1 MKFLGY
7 DNKNGTVGVRSK
19 VLIMSA
25 TSVANTVVEKIAE
38 NIAGLTPIINPQGR
52 AQYGTD
58 ANSNEDYLVN
68 LSQNPNV
75 YSVLLVG
82 FDRGK
87 TERIKSRM
95 QEKNVRVKSID
106 IIGKGSLETI
116 REGATIALNEV
127 KASTQRMRKEF
138 SLNELVM
145 GVKCGSS
152 DTTSGV
158 LTNPIVGRVSDY
170 VSDNGGSVV
179 FGETIEIIGGERY
192 LAERAASIELGG
204 KILDIVKRVDTSA
217 AKLGIKN
224 YLTSSDNIEG
234 GLTTIEEKSL
244 GAIKKSGSRSIVDV
258 IGLGDRVT
266 KKGGVTFL
274 HSPSAGPELLN
285 SLAAA
290 GVVVTIFTT
299 GGGNPA
305 GNPVMPVIKVTA
317 NPETARM
324 MKDNIDVDIS
334 EYLRVNKPVDG
345 AVELVKNELLNVISG
360 KNTSAEILGHNEIS
374 IPRKGIWPVV

>member
-7 DNKNGTVGVRSK
+7 ENENGTVGVRSK

-25 TSVANTVVEKIAE
+25 TSVANNVVEKIAE
-38 NIAGLTPIINPQGR
+38 NVEGSTPITNPQGR
-52 AQYGTD
+52 AQYGAE
-58 ANSNEDYLVN
+58 ANSNEDFLVN

-75 YSVLLVG
+75 YSVILVG

-87 TERIKSRM
+87 TERIRERM
-95 QEKNVRVKSID
+95 HDKNVRVKSID
-106 IIGKGSLETI
+106 IMGHGSLETI
-116 REGATIALNEV
+116 RIGSTIALNEV
-127 KASTQRMRKEF
+127 KESTQRRRKEF
-138 SLNELVM
+138 SLDELVL

-158 LTNPIVGRVSDY
+158 LANPVVGRVSDY
-170 VSDNGGSVV
+170 VCDNGGSVV
-179 FGETIEIIGGERY
+179 FGETIEIIGAERY
-192 LAERAASIELGG
+192 LAERAVSEELRE
-204 KILDIVKRVDTSA
+204 KLLDIVKRVDTTA
-217 AKLGIKN
+217 AELGIKN

-244 GAIKKSGSRSIVDV
+244 GAIKKSGSRAIVDV
-258 IGLGDRVT
+258 IGLGDKVT
-266 KKGGVTFL
+266 KRGGVTFL

-290 GVVVTIFTT
+290 GAVVTIFTT

-305 GNPVMPVIKVTA
+305 GNPVMPVIKVTG
-317 NPETARM
+317 NPETAKA

-334 EYLRVNKPVDG
+334 EYLRMNKPIDG

-360 KNTSAEILGHNEIS
+360 KMTSAEILGHNEIS
-374 IPRKGIWPVV
+374 VPRKGIWPIV

>member
-1 MKFLGY
+1 MNFLGY
-7 DNKNGTVGVRSK
+7 ENDDGSVGVRSK
-19 VLIMSA
+19 VLVMSA
-25 TSVANTVVEKIAE
+25 TSVANNVVEKISE
-38 NIAGLTPIINPQGR
+38 NVVGSTPVVNPQGR
-52 AQYGTD
+52 AQFGAD

-68 LSQNPNV
+68 LSRNPNV

-87 TERIKSRM
+87 TERVQNRM
-95 QEKNVRVKSID
+95 LDSKVRVESID
-106 IIGKGSLETI
+106 IIGKGSLETVKT
-116 REGATIALNEV
+116 GSTIALKWV
-127 KASTQRMRKEF
+127 KESTKRRRREF
-138 SLNELVM
+138 SLDKLVM

-170 VSDNGGSVV
+170 ISDNGGSVV

-192 LAERAASIELGG
+192 LAQRASSKELGE
-204 KILDIVKRVDTSA
+204 KLLDIVRRVDSSA
-217 AKLGIKN
+217 AELGIKN

-244 GAIKKSGSRSIVDV
+244 GAIKKSGSRTIVDV
-258 IGLGDRVT
+258 ISLGDKVT
-266 KKGGVTFL
+266 KRGGVTFL

-290 GVVVTIFTT
+290 GAVVTIFTT

-317 NPETARM
+317 NPETAKTMR
-324 MKDNIDVDIS
+324 DNIDVDIG
-334 EYLRVNKPVDG
+334 EYLRVDKPVEG
-345 AVELVKNELLNVISG
+345 AVDLVKNELLDVISG
-360 KNTSAEILGHNEIS
+360 KLTSAEILGHNEIS
-374 IPRKGIWPVV
+374 VPRKGVWPIV